1 MAHPVTAPAMQRA
14 MRLLQQRVTPAVLV
28 SPLDFEVHATEEW
41 FESPGH
47 DVATSS
53 PLAPFTLGSKWGRPW
68 HTRWFRLQAVVPPSL
83 ADEELVA
90 HIDLGFIG
98 RGDGFEVEAL
108 AWIDGRIVQAVQ
120 PDRRLVPL
128 GRRTVGDTVEIWLE
142 AAATPIIAGHEFG
155 YGPTPMGD
163 PATAPEAPIYRLRTA
178 CLAGRDAG
186 LAELELVLHAAI
198 DLTMDLP
205 EHSPQRARLFAA
217 LERCGTA
224 LDVNRPRETA
234 AAALAA
240 LRPVMSIGN
249 GPNAHRIVATGHAH
263 LDTAWLW
270 PIRETRRKAV
280 RTFANA
286 VGLLDENPDYV
297 YCHSQAQHYAWVA
310 EDAPDLFAR
319 VREFVAAGRWEVVG
333 GMWVETD
340 LNLPD
345 GESLLRQLVKGQA
358 AFRGWFGSRCTGA
371 FLPDDFGYPAG
382 LPQIVAEG
390 GCRWFFTQKLSW
402 NETNR
407 FPHHSFWWEGL
418 DGTAVYAHFSPVD
431 TYNAIM
437 NPSQLRFAE
446 RNYADHAGSD
456 SSLVLFGHGDG
467 GGGPT
472 REMIARARLA
482 ADLEG
487 VPRVSMGRVDGFFTG
502 SLATHGPVAP
512 RWVGEMY
519 FEKHRGTY
527 STQLGTKQ
535 GNRTSERLLHEVE
548 LWAAAAGRDV
558 PVLDALWKRVLTQ
571 QFHDIIPGSSIAWV
585 HDDAEREHRE
595 VADACEGILSDLL
608 SPAGGGAPHAV
619 NPASVRFTGVVDVD
633 GSPAWADVPALAWAP
648 VHISLPDD
656 VAPVGV
662 RRDPDGSLLLDN
674 GTLKVRISAD
684 GHLASLVGHGRDV
697 LGGRDARLV
706 LRPDTP
712 AEYDAWDIDRA
723 DADSPAV
730 PVDAVGP
737 PRVVLEDP
745 LRVVVETELATASS
759 RFVLRH
765 VLDAGAD
772 RLDVVLEASWHE
784 SERRLQWVLPVDLL
798 AREAVMGTQFG
809 HVRRPRHANTTWDL
823 ARFETCGHRWASC
836 AEPGFGAAILA
847 DGPRGYDVRGDA
859 LRLTVLRS
867 PRFPDPEADR
877 GDRRITWSVAPL
889 PGDPVL
895 SGIEEIAAAMA
906 CPPRVVSGAPAV
918 APPGIEVS
926 IPGVLASAVK
936 PAEDGSGDLV
946 VRLWE
951 TRGSRTAGR
960 LVVASRT
967 GAELRP
973 CNALEEPV
981 GDAVTTHPD
990 GGWALSLDPFRI
1002 LTLRLTG
1009 P

>member
-14 MRLLQQRVTPAVLV
+14 MRLLQQRVAPAVLV
-28 SPLDFEVHATEEW
+28 APVDFEVHATDEW

-47 DVATSS
+47 AVATAS
-53 PLAPFTLGSKWGRPW
+53 PVAPFALGSKWGRPW
-68 HTRWFRLQAVVPPSL
+68 HTRWFRLRAVVPEVL
-83 ADEELVA
+83 AGEDLVA
-90 HIDLGFIG
+90 HVDLGFIG

-120 PDRRLVPL
+120 PDRRLVSL
-128 GRRTVGDTVEIWLE
+128 GRRAAGETVEIWLE

-178 CLAGRDAG
+178 RLAGRDAG

-217 LERCGTA
+217 LERCGA
-224 LDVNRPRETA
+224 AFDVNRPRETA
-234 AAALAA
+234 AAALAT
-240 LRPVMSIGN
+240 LHPVMSAGN
-249 GPNAHRIVATGHAH
+249 GPTAHRIVATGHAH

-286 VGLLDENPDYV
+286 IGLLEQNPDFV

-310 EDAPDLFAR
+310 EDAPDLFER
-319 VREFVAAGRWEVVG
+319 VRGFVAEGRWEVVG

-358 AFRGWFGSRCTGA
+358 AFRAWFGERCTGA
-371 FLPDDFGYPAG
+371 FLPDDFGYPAA

-390 GCRWFFTQKLSW
+390 GCSWFFTQKLSW

-446 RNYADHAGSD
+446 RNYADHAGSG

-472 REMIARARLA
+472 RAMIDRARLA

-487 VPRVSMGRVDGFFTG
+487 VPRVEMGRVDRFF
-502 SLATHGPVAP
+502 ADAVREHGPVAP

-535 GNRTSERLLHEVE
+535 GNRASERLLHEVE
-548 LWAAAAGRDV
+548 LWAAAAGRDL
-558 PVLDALWKRVLTQ
+558 PALDGLWKRVLTQ

-595 VADACEGILSDLL
+595 VADACEDMLAGLL
-608 SPAGGGAPHAV
+608 DPTGADAPHAV
-619 NPASVRFTGVVDVD
+619 NPAAVRFTGVVEVD
-633 GSPAWADVPALAWAP
+633 GAPAWADVPAFAWAP
-648 VHISLPDD
+648 VRSTLPDD

-662 RRDPDGSLLLDN
+662 RVAPDGTILLDN
-674 GTLKVRISAD
+674 GTVAARISAA

-723 DADSPAV
+723 DADAPAV
-730 PVDAVGP
+730 PVESVAP
-737 PRVVLEDP
+737 PRVVLDTP
-745 LRVVVETELATASS
+745 LRVVVETELATDAS

-772 RLDVVLEASWHE
+772 RLDVVLDASWHE

-823 ARFETCGHRWASC
+823 ARFETCGHRWVAC
-836 AEPGFGAAILA
+836 TEPGFGAAILA

-859 LRLTVLRS
+859 MRLTVLRS

-877 GDRRITWSVAPL
+877 GEQRVTWSVAPL
-889 PGDPVL
+889 PGDAVL
-895 SGIEEIAAAMA
+895 AGIEERAATMTD
-906 CPPRVVSGAPAV
+906 PPRVVAGVPAV
-918 APPGIEVS
+918 APPGIHVLV
-926 IPGVLASAVK
+926 PGVLASAVK
-936 PAEDGSGDLV
+936 TAEDGSGDLI

-960 LVVASRT
+960 LVVDSRA
-967 GAELRP
+967 GAVARP
-973 CNALEEPV
+973 CTALEDPV
-981 GDAVTTHPD
+981 GDPVAPHPA
-990 GGWALSLDPFRI
+990 GGWAVSLDPFRI

-1009 P
+1009 R